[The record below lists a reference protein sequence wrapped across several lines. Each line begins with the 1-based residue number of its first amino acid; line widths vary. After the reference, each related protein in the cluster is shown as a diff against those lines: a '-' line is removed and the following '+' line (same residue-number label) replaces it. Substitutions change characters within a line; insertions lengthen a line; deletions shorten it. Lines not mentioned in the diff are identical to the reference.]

1 MFSLSAEET
10 DGISFILRPTFI
22 TSANLPAG
30 EKMLSICCRDDDRA
44 PVNFHVTGIKDFH
57 LPDLLIGK
65 NQSGELF
72 ILIPVPGLISL
83 GRL

>member
-1 MFSLSAEET
+1 MFSLSAEQT

-22 TSANLPAG
+22 NSANLPAG
-30 EKMLSICCRDDDRA
+30 EKMLSICYRDDDGAR
-44 PVNFHVTGIKDFH
+44 VHSHVTGIKYFN

-65 NQSGELF
+65 NQTDELF
-72 ILIPVPGLISL
+72 ILIPVPGLISD